1 MVNAW
6 TSRRKTKIIATIGP
20 TSCEEPVLRQ
30 MIQAGANVIR
40 LNFSHGSHKTHENV
54 IRTIRKINQELQTNI
69 CLLQDLQGPKIRLQE
84 IENKHILIQKGG
96 KLVLTPEK
104 VLGNVK
110 KIGTNYA
117 ALAKDVRISQSILI
131 NDGNIELKI
140 LDIIGKEVYTEVIH
154 GGVVKSYNGL
164 NLPET
169 STSIASLTEK
179 DLRDLECGLMH
190 EVEWIA
196 LSFVRSAE
204 DVLALK
210 AIIQRNKAKTKVIAK
225 IEKPEALNAMD
236 EIIQVSDGIMVAR
249 GDLGVEIPTELVPV
263 VQKKIVRQCNVQGK
277 PVIIATHMMES
288 MIESSKPTRAEAN
301 DVANAVIDGADAV
314 MLSAETAMGKHPVQ
328 AISTMQR
335 ILCTVEK
342 EISSIFEK
350 TYVPVRN
357 SRRFVSDSLIQAACK
372 LRKTLEARALISL
385 TQSGYSG
392 FRISSFRPETD
403 IFIFTDCKH
412 TIRALSLAWGVHAFY
427 YNSKESTDQ
436 TIIDLSNILQKGGL
450 VQKKDALIM
459 LTSMP
464 VHNRNVTNTVK
475 VHVVS

>member
-1 MVNAW
+1 MNIW
-6 TSRRKTKIIATIGP
+6 NNRRKTKIIATIGP
-20 TSCEEPVLRQ
+20 ASCEESVLRQ

-40 LNFSHGSHKTHENV
+40 LNFSHGSHKTHE
-54 IRTIRKINQELQTNI
+54 TIVHLVRKINKELGTST

-84 IENKHILIQKGG
+84 IENKQIFLTKGE

-117 ALAKDVRISQSILI
+117 ALAKDVRVSQSILI

-140 LDIIGKEVYTEVIH
+140 LEIIGKEVHTEVIH
-154 GGVVKSYNGL
+154 GGIVKSHNGL

-179 DLRDLECGLMH
+179 DLSDLKCGLKN
-190 EVEWIA
+190 EVEWVA
-196 LSFVRSAE
+196 LSFVRNPE
-204 DVLALK
+204 DVTALK
-210 AIIQRNKAKTKVIAK
+210 AIIQREHAKTKVIAK
-225 IEKPEALNAMD
+225 IEKPEALKVMD

-263 VQKKIVRQCNVQGK
+263 VQKKIVQKCNTQGK

-288 MIESSKPTRAEAN
+288 MVESSQPTRAEAN

-314 MLSAETAMGKHPVQ
+314 MLSAETAMGKYPVQ

-342 EISSIFEK
+342 EIPGIFEK
-350 TYVPVRN
+350 TYTLATH
-357 SRRFVSDSLIQAACK
+357 SRRFASDSLIQSACK
-372 LRKTLEARALISL
+372 LRKTLEARAIISL

-412 TIRALSLAWGVHAFY
+412 TVRALSLVWGVQAFY
-427 YNSKESTDQ
+427 YSGKESTDQ
-436 TIIDLSNILQKGGL
+436 TIIDLSNILQKEQL

-475 VHVVS
+475 VHIIN